1 MTSSAPPFA
10 VRDARE
16 SDNVGLGALRSTASA
31 QTGVRWSIRLGDD
44 FFAPLRAEAEGW
56 TVALAEDAAGMVLG
70 CISVAVR
77 TAWVLDRPRTTCYVT
92 NFMVLREHRRRGI
105 GDALCRRA
113 LELCEQAG
121 GPFTPILSAVV
132 PSNRL
137 MRGRIRGHRGLPA
150 LNAFAR
156 VRVRTLATHRLAG
169 QPHGTRFDVRVA
181 AASDLDDMA
190 ALARQLAPTRQLAPW
205 FSRDGLAAWVE
216 GAPGLA
222 LSDPLVAR
230 ERGRLVGWLG
240 LWDEAPVRDVRV
252 AGYAP
257 TAAVCRVL
265 RDVRARLVGSPR
277 PPRVGERVASV
288 RAVHVTVPADRPDV
302 LRALAAQGARRCTSD
317 QRWLKIA
324 LDERD
329 PLARA
334 LDGLPSHSAHFDLHV
349 ATPSG
354 SYGGPRLDDRPAHFE
369 PALV

>member
-1 MTSSAPPFA
+1 M
-10 VRDARE
+10 
-16 SDNVGLGALRSTASA
+16 
-31 QTGVRWSIRLGDD
+31 
-44 FFAPLRAEAEGW
+44 
-56 TVALAEDAAGMVLG
+56 
-70 CISVAVR
+70 
-77 TAWVLDRPRTTCYVT
+77 
-92 NFMVLREHRRRGI
+92 
-105 GDALCRRA
+105 
-113 LELCEQAG
+113 
-121 GPFTPILSAVV
+121 
-132 PSNRL
+132 
-137 MRGRIRGHRGLPA
+137 
-150 LNAFAR
+150 
-156 VRVRTLATHRLAG
+156 
-169 QPHGTRFDVRVA
+169 
-181 AASDLDDMA
+181 
-190 ALARQLAPTRQLAPW
+190 
-205 FSRDGLAAWVE
+205 
-216 GAPGLA
+216 
-222 LSDPLVAR
+222 
-230 ERGRLVGWLG
+230 
-240 LWDEAPVRDVRV
+240 RV